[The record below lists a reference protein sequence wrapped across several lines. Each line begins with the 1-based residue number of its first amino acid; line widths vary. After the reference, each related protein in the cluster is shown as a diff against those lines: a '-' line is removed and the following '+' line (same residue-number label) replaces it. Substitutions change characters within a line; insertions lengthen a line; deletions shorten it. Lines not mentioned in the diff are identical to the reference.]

1 MFLQVILDDF
11 FMATL
16 KSLANASSVSLQ
28 EDTRVELIGVAS
40 LLWGC
45 SFYSNILNDKN
56 NDKVSV
62 ILIGVAHLLAIT
74 FRNVEMKC

>member
-1 MFLQVILDDF
+1 MFMQVLLNDF
-11 FMATL
+11 LMATL

-45 SFYSNILNDKN
+45 SSYTNMLNDKN
-56 NDKVSV
+56 NDN
-62 ILIGVAHLLAIT
+62 
-74 FRNVEMKC
+74 R

>member
-1 MFLQVILDDF
+1 MQVLLDDF
-11 FMATL
+11 LMATL

-28 EDTRVELIGVAS
+28 EDTRLELIGVAS

-45 SFYSNILNDKN
+45 SFYSNILNVKN

>member
-1 MFLQVILDDF
+1 M
-11 FMATL
+11 
-16 KSLANASSVSLQ
+16 SLQ
-28 EDTRVELIGVAS
+28 EDTRLELIGVAS

-45 SFYSNILNDKN
+45 SFYSNTINDKDN
-56 NDKVSV
+56 VKVSV